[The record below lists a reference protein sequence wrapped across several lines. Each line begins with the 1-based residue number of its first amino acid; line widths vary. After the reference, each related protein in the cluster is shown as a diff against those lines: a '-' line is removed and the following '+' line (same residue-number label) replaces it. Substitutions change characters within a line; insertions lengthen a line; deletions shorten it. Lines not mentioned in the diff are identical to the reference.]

1 VENLRVLRVLRVVS
15 EARLVINWSK
25 CQFLQQRVEFLG
37 HIIKDGCMSPFE
49 HKIEA
54 VRTFS
59 KPKTIK
65 QVQSFLGLSGHFRKF
80 VSQYS
85 IITRLLTNLLKA
97 RQNSSLAKRIIHIF
111 KGNSL
116 R

>member
-1 VENLRVLRVLRVVS
+1 VENLRVVLRVAS
-15 EARLVINWSK
+15 EAGLVINWSK
-25 CQFLQQRVEFLG
+25 CQFLQRVEFLG
-37 HIIKDGCMSPFE
+37 HIIEDGCMSPFE

-85 IITRLLTNLLKA
+85 IITRPLTNLLKA
-97 RQNSSLAKRIIHIF
+97 GQNSSLAKRIIHIF